1 MPLLNSSFGERSSF
15 SAMITRWVL
24 AFEAALGFVIIA
36 VIAKMISML
45 VETTLVA
52 VGTIFAIPIRLKRFE
67 GRGSVSGYGTL
78 SESCPLE

>member
-1 MPLLNSSFGERSSF
+1 
-15 SAMITRWVL
+15 MITRWVL

-45 VETTLVA
+45 VQTTLVA

-67 GRGSVSGYGTL
+67 GRESGLCLGMAL
-78 SESCPLE
+78 FLKVVR